1 MPGRNLSPNRRD
13 RLMRRLLPLVVA
25 TVLLVA
31 LVVWVA
37 VPGGSRTAT
46 VVTSATS
53 TTVASS
59 AVASTA
65 TTVPPTTT
73 TTTDAGALPQTGA
86 FPSSASPQFL
96 AAMQALFTSI
106 VAGTPA
112 TASGAFFPQGAY
124 MQLKDIGGALYD
136 YQHRLLGDFG
146 DDVMAAHAELG
157 AGAAGA
163 DLTSVQVPMQYAHWV
178 PAGECENGVG
188 YFEVANSRLV
198 YTEDGVT
205 RSFGI
210 ASLISWRGEWYLVHL
225 GAILRPGGG
234 GVVLDPEAGAGT
246 SAPSTTC

>member
-1 MPGRNLSPNRRD
+1 MPGRNHSPNRRD

-25 TVLLVA
+25 TVLLFA
-31 LVVWVA
+31 LVVWA
-37 VPGGSRTAT
+37 AIPGRSRTAT

-53 TTVASS
+53 TTVAP
-59 AVASTA
+59 

-73 TTTDAGALPQTGA
+73 TTTDAGALPQTA
-86 FPSSASPQFL
+86 ALPSSASPQFQ

-112 TASGAFFPQGAY
+112 TASAAFFPQGAY
-124 MQLKDIGGALYD
+124 VQLKDIDGALYD

-146 DDVMAAHAELG
+146 VDVMAAHAELG
-157 AGAAGA
+157 TGAAEA
-163 DLTSVQVPMQYAHWV
+163 NLASVQVPMQYAHWV
-178 PAGECENGVG
+178 PSGECENGVG
-188 YFEVANSRLV
+188 YFEVANSRVV

-210 ASLISWRGEWYLVHL
+210 ASLISWRGEWYVVHL
-225 GAILRPGGG
+225 GAILRPGSG